1 LPRRGP
7 LRTTACGFRRTGLKQ
22 APPARSARSS
32 SVPQGRP
39 LVRSPPRRRLTCPR
53 VLTLTDVDFGV
64 HLTTS
69 APFRVRAR
77 ARIRPVIRDG
87 GGGTSHG
94 CPGFPLPFGHRH
106 SLPGH
111 PVPAGELGLPC
122 GRLTGPCCQGRTPTG
137 LPRSARMSCGRGGC
151 PLYPGDCG
159 ARTAGR
165 SSPAAA
171 RRLAAARPCT
181 PVQQPTTGGF
191 LSRGIIKGSRS
202 FTRPAFPSPV
212 APGWN
217 RSPRAF
223 PPGLHTPPLPAAHAG
238 VGTGIVGT
246 CLSYVTISW
255 SSSPRSH
262 SPRATSCRTDLI
274 RACVRHEAL
283 SFTDGGERPSISSPS
298 WRWGEAGGSLIRGS
312 PGRAGAASTKSRRFS
327 TAGWA
332 GRGERDGK
340 VYARNRLRYAS

>member
-1 LPRRGP
+1 MPSGP
-7 LRTTACGFRRTGLKQ
+7 DAH
-22 APPARSARSS
+22 
-32 SVPQGRP
+32 
-39 LVRSPPRRRLTCPR
+39 RRRL
-53 VLTLTDVDFGV
+53 GV

-69 APFRVRAR
+69 APFRVRAY

-94 CPGFPLPFGHRH
+94 CPGLPLPFGHRH
-106 SLPGH
+106 SLLGH
-111 PVPAGELGLPC
+111 PLPAGELGLPC

-137 LPRSARMSCGRGGC
+137 LSRSARMSCGRGGC

-212 APGWN
+212 ASGWN
-217 RSPRAF
+217 GSPRAF
-223 PPGLHTPPLPAAHAG
+223 PRASHPAVTSGACRGGDRHRGHLPE
-238 VGTGIVGT
+238 
-246 CLSYVTISW
+246 L
-255 SSSPRSH
+255 
-262 SPRATSCRTDLI
+262 
-274 RACVRHEAL
+274 RHHQL
-283 SFTDGGERPSISSPS
+283 V
-298 WRWGEAGGSLIRGS
+298 LQ
-312 PGRAGAASTKSRRFS
+312 ST
-327 TAGWA
+327 
-332 GRGERDGK
+332 
-340 VYARNRLRYAS
+340 

>member
-1 LPRRGP
+1 MVG
-7 LRTTACGFRRTGLKQ
+7 
-22 APPARSARSS
+22 
-32 SVPQGRP
+32 
-39 LVRSPPRRRLTCPR
+39 SPPKRRLTCPR
-53 VLTLTDVDFGV
+53 VLTLPGV
-64 HLTTS
+64 VLGAHLTTS
-69 APFRVRAR
+69 APFRVRAH
-77 ARIRPVIRDG
+77 ARIRPVIQDDRRR
-87 GGGTSHG
+87 
-94 CPGFPLPFGHRH
+94 PGYHVLVSRCLSGHRH

-171 RRLAAARPCT
+171 CRLAAACPCT

-202 FTRPAFPSPV
+202 FTRPAFPWPV
-212 APGWN
+212 APGWSG
-217 RSPRAF
+217 SPRAC

-255 SSSPRSH
+255 SSSQRSH
-262 SPRATSCRTDLI
+262 SPRATSCRTDLT
-274 RACVRHEAL
+274 RKLGPR
-283 SFTDGGERPSISSPS
+283 
-298 WRWGEAGGSLIRGS
+298 
-312 PGRAGAASTKSRRFS
+312 
-327 TAGWA
+327 
-332 GRGERDGK
+332 
-340 VYARNRLRYAS
+340 

>member
-1 LPRRGP
+1 MPSGSDAHRRRRAGP
-7 LRTTACGFRRTGLKQ
+7 PDHVSTLSGPGTC
-22 APPARSARSS
+22 PYPASY
-32 SVPQGRP
+32 PGRP
-39 LVRSPPRRRLTCPR
+39 AKARLSR
-53 VLTLTDVDFGV
+53 
-64 HLTTS
+64 
-69 APFRVRAR
+69 
-77 ARIRPVIRDG
+77 
-87 GGGTSHG
+87 
-94 CPGFPLPFGHRH
+94 PGFPLPFGHRH

-111 PVPAGELGLPC
+111 PVPARELGLPC
-122 GRLTGPCCQGRTPTG
+122 GRLTGPCYQGRTPTG

-171 RRLAAARPCT
+171 CRLAAARPCT

-202 FTRPAFPSPV
+202 FTRPAFPWPV
-212 APGWN
+212 APGWSG
-217 RSPRAF
+217 SPRAC

-255 SSSPRSH
+255 SSSQRSH

-274 RACVRHEAL
+274 RACPPSRAALPCLVR
-283 SFTDGGERPSISSPS
+283 FP
-298 WRWGEAGGSLIRGS
+298 
-312 PGRAGAASTKSRRFS
+312 SRRQI
-327 TAGWA
+327 
-332 GRGERDGK
+332 R
-340 VYARNRLRYAS
+340 

>member
-1 LPRRGP
+1 LLRRGP
-7 LRTTACGFRRTGLKQ
+7 LRTTACGFHRTGLKQ
-22 APPARSARSS
+22 AHPARPAGRHPSRE
-32 SVPQGRP
+32 GRP
-39 LVRSPPRRRLTCPR
+39 LVRSPPGRRLTCPR
-53 VLTLTDVDFGV
+53 VLTLTDVVVRV

-69 APFRVRAR
+69 APFRVRAY
-77 ARIRPVIRDG
+77 ARIRPVIQDG
-87 GGGTSHG
+87 RRR
-94 CPGFPLPFGHRH
+94 PGHHVLVSRCLSGHRH

-111 PVPAGELGLPC
+111 PVPARELGLPC
-122 GRLTGPCCQGRTPTG
+122 GRLTGPCYQGRTLTG

-223 PPGLHTPPLPAAHAG
+223 PPGFTPRRYQRRMPGWGQA
-238 VGTGIVGT
+238 
-246 CLSYVTISW
+246 SW
-255 SSSPRSH
+255 
-262 SPRATSCRTDLI
+262 
-274 RACVRHEAL
+274 AL
-283 SFTDGGERPSISSPS
+283 
-298 WRWGEAGGSLIRGS
+298 A
-312 PGRAGAASTKSRRFS
+312 
-327 TAGWA
+327 
-332 GRGERDGK
+332 
-340 VYARNRLRYAS
+340 

>member
-1 LPRRGP
+1 VPVSGRLS
-7 LRTTACGFRRTGLKQ
+7 RTTGGGPAITSWFPVAFR
-22 APPARSARSS
+22 PPAFASWSSCARQGPGPSLRSADRS
-32 SVPQGRP
+32 
-39 LVRSPPRRRLTCPR
+39 
-53 VLTLTDVDFGV
+53 
-64 HLTTS
+64 
-69 APFRVRAR
+69 
-77 ARIRPVIRDG
+77 
-87 GGGTSHG
+87 
-94 CPGFPLPFGHRH
+94 
-106 SLPGH
+106 
-111 PVPAGELGLPC
+111 
-122 GRLTGPCCQGRTPTG
+122 CCQGRTPTG

-202 FTRPAFPSPV
+202 FTRPAFPWPV

-217 RSPRAF
+217 GSPRASS
-223 PPGLHTPPLPAAHAG
+223 PGLHTPPLPAAHAG

-255 SSSPRSH
+255 SSSQRSH

-274 RACVRHEAL
+274 RAFPPPGVDHPCLVRTQHSSKL
-283 SFTDGGERPSISSPS
+283 PGFTAEKPKPKGP
-298 WRWGEAGGSLIRGS
+298 
-312 PGRAGAASTKSRRFS
+312 
-327 TAGWA
+327 
-332 GRGERDGK
+332 
-340 VYARNRLRYAS
+340 

>member
-1 LPRRGP
+1 MMSRFP
-7 LRTTACGFRRTGLKQ
+7 AAFR
-22 APPARSARSS
+22 PPAFASWSSCARWGAGPSLRSAYR
-32 SVPQGRP
+32 
-39 LVRSPPRRRLTCPR
+39 
-53 VLTLTDVDFGV
+53 
-64 HLTTS
+64 
-69 APFRVRAR
+69 
-77 ARIRPVIRDG
+77 
-87 GGGTSHG
+87 
-94 CPGFPLPFGHRH
+94 
-106 SLPGH
+106 
-111 PVPAGELGLPC
+111 
-122 GRLTGPCCQGRTPTG
+122 PCCQGRTPTG

-165 SSPAAA
+165 SSPAAT

-202 FTRPAFPSPV
+202 FTRPGFPL
-212 APGWN
+212 AC
-217 RSPRAF
+217 SPRVEREPSGF
-223 PPGLHTPPLPAAHAG
+223 PPELHTPPSPAAHVG
-238 VGTGIVGT
+238 VGTGKLGT

-255 SSSPRSH
+255 SSSQRNH

-274 RACVRHEAL
+274 GACVRHEAL

-298 WRWGEAGGSLIRGS
+298 WRWGEAGGSLSRGS